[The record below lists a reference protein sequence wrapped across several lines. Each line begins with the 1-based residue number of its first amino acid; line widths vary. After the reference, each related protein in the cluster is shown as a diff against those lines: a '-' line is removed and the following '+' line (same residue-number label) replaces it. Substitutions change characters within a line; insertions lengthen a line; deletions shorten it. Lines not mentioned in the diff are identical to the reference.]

1 MAVDG
6 SVWTSTLIALVVI
19 SAISLVGA
27 ATLVLSPRVLQR
39 GLFVL
44 ISFAAGTLLGNTF
57 LNLLPEIAESEQG
70 FDLTA
75 SFTVLGGLVA
85 FFVLEK
91 ILHWHHSH
99 VPHEEVLHPVAVAN
113 LVGDALHNF
122 VDGTIVAGTFL
133 VSPKLGLAT
142 AVSVAIHE
150 IPQELGD
157 FGILVH
163 AGMKPKKVLLL
174 NLTSAL
180 AALVGGALTL
190 VFASVTE
197 VGRYVLPFTAGAF
210 IYIAATDLI
219 PELHKEPELRKSFTQ
234 LGGLLAGL
242 GVMALLL
249 NVG

>member
-1 MAVDG
+1 MPVDG
-6 SVWTSTLIALVVI
+6 SVWFNTLIALGVI

-27 ATLVLSPRVLQR
+27 ATLVLSPNVLQR
-39 GLFVL
+39 GLLVL

-57 LNLLPEIAESEQG
+57 FNLIPEISETEQG
-70 FDLTA
+70 FDLSA
-75 SFTVLGGLVA
+75 SFMVLTGLIA
-85 FFVLEK
+85 FFILEK

-133 VSPKLGLAT
+133 VSPRLGLAT
-142 AVSVAIHE
+142 AISVAIHE

-163 AGMKPKKVLLL
+163 AGLKPKKVLLL
-174 NLTSAL
+174 NLAG
-180 AALVGGALTL
+180 ALVAIAGGALTL
-190 VFASVTE
+190 AFASVAS

-234 LGGLLAGL
+234 LGGLVGGI

-249 NVG
+249 LLG

>member
-1 MAVDG
+1 MPVDG
-6 SVWTSTLIALVVI
+6 SVWAYTLIALGVI
-19 SAISLVGA
+19 SAVSLVGA
-27 ATLVLSPRVLQR
+27 ASLVLNPSVLQR
-39 GLFVL
+39 GLLVL

-57 LNLLPEIAESEQG
+57 FNLIPEISETEQG
-70 FDLTA
+70 FDLSA
-75 SFTVLGGLVA
+75 SFMVLAGLIA

-133 VSPKLGLAT
+133 VSPRLGLAT
-142 AVSVAIHE
+142 AISVAIHE

-163 AGMKPKKVLLL
+163 AGLKPKKVLLL
-174 NLTSAL
+174 NLASAL
-180 AALVGGALTL
+180 VAVVGGALTL
-190 VFASVTE
+190 AFASVAS

-234 LGGLLAGL
+234 LAGL
-242 GVMALLL
+242 VGGIGVMALLL
-249 NVG
+249 LLG